1 MASMIGFRQRTVAGA
16 LVVFAITLLTSVAVG
31 ARGGQAASAR
41 PSWRLL
47 PRAPIPGRLG
57 ASTVWTGRE
66 MIVWGGVARSVGGQ
80 AASRSDGAAYNPT
93 TGKWRKIA
101 NAPFGVV
108 GGGGPAAAWTGS
120 RMVIFV
126 GNSPDGPSAS
136 AMYDPRSNTWGRLP
150 KGPLGVREQYSSVWT
165 GRELLIFGGHSGDG
179 YASPTAA
186 GLDPATRSWRRL
198 KALDPVVGLS
208 TVNGAV
214 WDGRE
219 AFVGGVIYRP
229 PSRVSRPVLL
239 EFNPTT
245 NKLHEINLA
254 SAPLNQRQRLQLDP
268 VGRSGSDIVFWTGAS
283 SSSTPVV
290 RYTPATGRWNSAKAA
305 PCKPYGQV
313 AWIGDR
319 LVAACG
325 TDTLEIYSPR
335 SDGWSTFKAGS
346 SPLNSRGSSQIA
358 WTATNLIV
366 WSGVALERNN
376 PTPADG
382 ASIALAAIA
391 AP

>member
-1 MASMIGFRQRTVAGA
+1 MALMIGSRRRTVAGV
-16 LVVFAITLLTSVAVG
+16 LVVFAVTLLIALAVS
-31 ARGGQAASAR
+31 ARGGRAASVG
-41 PSWRLL
+41 PSWRVL
-47 PRAPIPGRLG
+47 PRAPVPGRLG

-66 MIVWGGVARSVGGQ
+66 MIVWGGVARSFSGQ
-80 AASRSDGAAYNPT
+80 AAPRSDGAAYNPA

-101 NAPFGVV
+101 NAPSGVL

-120 RMVIFV
+120 RMVIYV

-165 GRELLIFGGHSGDG
+165 GRELLIFGGHSGDS

-186 GLDPATRSWRRL
+186 ALNPATRSWRRL
-198 KALDPVVGLS
+198 NALDPVVGLS

-219 AFVGGVIYRP
+219 AFVAGVIYRP
-229 PSRVSRPVLL
+229 SSRVSRPVLL

-254 SAPLNQRQRLQLDP
+254 NAPLNQRQRLQLDP
-268 VGRSGSDIVFWTGAS
+268 VGRSGSDIVFWTGTT

-290 RYTPATGRWNSAKAA
+290 RYTAATGHWKSAKAA

-335 SDGWSTFKAGS
+335 SDSWNTFNAGA
-346 SPLNSRGSSQIA
+346 SPLNTSESSQIA

-376 PTPADG
+376 PTPSDG
-382 ASIALAAIA
+382 ASIALAGIA
-391 AP
+391 GP